1 MGDGMTFD
9 LRPSGDKVRLSCEVL
24 QILKVNSEN
33 REEHEPIWIL
43 QALSYIDEQD
53 PRHIYLTDHAWTFRP
68 DEIEWRLS
76 QNSGLRQRLKKL
88 FDLNDDLSEDELTVN
103 ISKNI
108 WKFAN
113 HYSIANAED
122 IEEQLPIWYIMDEV
136 GSAVAH
142 SDSPNCR
149 MVPFFYMNDE
159 ITYSLLFPIESIE
172 EEDFLTR
179 DYAEGITD
187 PSRRPAILLHW
198 TPTDFEDTS
207 LTPDLP
213 GPAYFLQ
220 GHVEESMPVVSEKVT
235 TKKDVYKV
243 YTEYEMVRQYL
254 TDNRFTLVDT
264 EQDADILWYTQHFK
278 DFEGLS
284 KNSPEKFVNQFP
296 FEYVITVKDLLCI
309 TCRRNQDSMQWLPTS
324 YNLITEIANFVAYYQ
339 HRQKGDLENYWIVK
353 PYNLARGL
361 DIHITDNLSHILKLS
376 LTGPKIAQKYIS
388 NPVLFYRPE
397 CNGKVKFDI
406 RYVLL
411 LKSVEPPDAYVYKK
425 FFLRFANKPFEMKDF
440 NDYQKHFTVMNY
452 NAHANLLHLKCDDF
466 LVEWSKQYP
475 EHEWKFIEVK
485 IIAMLKDIL
494 VSATSV
500 DPPCGFGKSPQSR
513 ALYAADIM
521 LEIDEK
527 GGFVPR
533 ILEINFTPDCQRAC
547 TYYKDF
553 YNDIFN
559 LLFLDCTSDA
569 FLSLNN

>member
-1 MGDGMTFD
+1 
-9 LRPSGDKVRLSCEVL
+9 
-24 QILKVNSEN
+24 
-33 REEHEPIWIL
+33 
-43 QALSYIDEQD
+43 
-53 PRHIYLTDHAWTFRP
+53 
-68 DEIEWRLS
+68 
-76 QNSGLRQRLKKL
+76 
-88 FDLNDDLSEDELTVN
+88 
-103 ISKNI
+103 
-108 WKFAN
+108 
-113 HYSIANAED
+113 
-122 IEEQLPIWYIMDEV
+122 MDEV
-136 GSAVAH
+136 GTAVAH

-149 MVPFFYMNDE
+149 IVPFFYINDE

-172 EEDFLTR
+172 EEEFLFR

-187 PSRRPAILLHW
+187 PSRRSAILLHW
-198 TPTDFEDTS
+198 TPTYFEHMS

-213 GPAYFLQ
+213 GPDYFLQ
-220 GHVEESMPVVSEKVT
+220 GHVKESMPVLSEKVNP
-235 TKKDVYKV
+235 KKDVYKV
-243 YTEYEMVRQYL
+243 YTQYEMIRQYL
-254 TDNRFTLVDT
+254 TDKNFILVDT

-278 DFEGLS
+278 DFEDLS

-309 TCRRNQDSMQWLPTS
+309 TCRRNQDSLRWLPTS
-324 YNLITEIANFVAYYQ
+324 YNLVTELPNFVAYYQ
-339 HRQKGDLENYWIVK
+339 QRQKSELDNYWIVK

-361 DIHITDNLSHILKLS
+361 DIHITDNLSYILKLS

-388 NPVLFYRPE
+388 NPVLFYRPD

-411 LKSVEPPDAYVYKK
+411 LKSVKPLDAYVYKK

-440 NDYQKHFTVMNY
+440 GDYQKHFTVMNY
-452 NAHANLLHLKCDDF
+452 NAPSDLLHLKCEEF
-466 LVEWSKQYP
+466 LIEWSKQYP
-475 EHEWKFIEVK
+475 EHAWEIIEMK

-500 DPPCGFGKSPQSR
+500 DPPCGFGESPQSR

-527 GGFVPR
+527 GAFVPR

-559 LLFLDCTSDA
+559 LLFLDSSCDA
-569 FLSLNN
+569 FLSLNY

>member
-1 MGDGMTFD
+1 MATSD
-9 LRPSGDKVRLSCEVL
+9 
-24 QILKVNSEN
+24 Q
-33 REEHEPIWIL
+33 
-43 QALSYIDEQD
+43 
-53 PRHIYLTDHAWTFRP
+53 
-68 DEIEWRLS
+68 
-76 QNSGLRQRLKKL
+76 
-88 FDLNDDLSEDELTVN
+88 
-103 ISKNI
+103 
-108 WKFAN
+108 
-113 HYSIANAED
+113 
-122 IEEQLPIWYIMDEV
+122 YIMDEV

-179 DYAEGITD
+179 DYAE
-187 PSRRPAILLHW
+187 
-198 TPTDFEDTS
+198 DFEDTS

-361 DIHITDNLSHILKLS
+361 DYS
-376 LTGPKIAQKYIS
+376 
-388 NPVLFYRPE
+388 
-397 CNGKVKFDI
+397 
-406 RYVLL
+406 
-411 LKSVEPPDAYVYKK
+411 
-425 FFLRFANKPFEMKDF
+425 
-440 NDYQKHFTVMNY
+440 Y
-452 NAHANLLHLKCDDF
+452 N
-466 LVEWSKQYP
+466 
-475 EHEWKFIEVK
+475 
-485 IIAMLKDIL
+485 
-494 VSATSV
+494 
-500 DPPCGFGKSPQSR
+500 
-513 ALYAADIM
+513 
-521 LEIDEK
+521 
-527 GGFVPR
+527 
-533 ILEINFTPDCQRAC
+533 
-547 TYYKDF
+547 
-553 YNDIFN
+553 
-559 LLFLDCTSDA
+559 
-569 FLSLNN
+569 